1 MFWKYTMQGFLLC
14 EKRDLEWSLDNV
26 GFVPNLNTNAEN
38 LPCIMWE
45 TSKKV
50 PLKKRD
56 SGTF

>member
-1 MFWKYTMQGFLLC
+1 MQGFLLC